1 MISDFVQFII
11 STLRSA
17 WDMLNGSSG
26 WMIFSFMLAG
36 LLHEFMKPEK
46 IQKTAIGS
54 KRVSGVLLQRGI
66 PGADACLY
74 DQ

>member
-46 IQKTAIGS
+46 IQ
-54 KRVSGVLLQRGI
+54 
-66 PGADACLY
+66 
-74 DQ
+74 